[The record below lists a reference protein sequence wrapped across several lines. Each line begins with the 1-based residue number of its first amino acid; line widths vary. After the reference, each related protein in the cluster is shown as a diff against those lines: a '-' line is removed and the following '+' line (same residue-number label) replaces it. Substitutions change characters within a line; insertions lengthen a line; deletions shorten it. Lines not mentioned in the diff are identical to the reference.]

1 MSARES
7 DALVYH
13 AEGRP
18 GKIEVVPTKAVATQ
32 RDLTLAYSPG
42 VAEPCMAIHRD
53 PEEVFRYTARGNL
66 VAVVSNGT
74 AVLGLGN
81 IGAMAAKPVM
91 EGKGVLFKKFAGIDV
106 FDIEVGT
113 EDPHELI
120 RFCQMLEPTVGGINL
135 EDIRAPE
142 CFLIEEV
149 LHDTMR
155 IPVFHDDQHGT
166 AIIAGAALVNALEIT
181 GRAIGD
187 AYIVFVGAGASA
199 VATARHCLRLGANPE
214 NLVMTDR
221 TGVIYEGRET
231 GMNAYKAPFAT
242 RRPVRTLAEAMEGAD
257 VVIGLAAKGV
267 ITPEMVASMAP
278 NPVIFALA
286 NPDPEVTPEEVA
298 AIRDDAIMATG
309 RSDYPNQVNN
319 VLGFPFLFRGAL
331 DVRARRIDQGMMLA
345 ATRAL
350 AELARHE
357 VPESVVK
364 AYGDDGFE
372 FGPEYLI
379 PKPFDPRVLLHVSPA
394 VAGAAMESGVAR
406 INLDLEEYRGRLEA
420 SLGPGRKAMQRIL
433 GRARVEPARV
443 VLADGY
449 NERVLRAAAQAVEEG
464 MARVVLIGKA
474 DKIHRFAAD
483 LGIDLQGVECIHPPA
498 VEETRYAYAEE
509 FHRRRERKGLTL
521 AEARARAYQPVYF
534 AAMMVA
540 AGDADAMVAGIDSNY
555 PQILRPAL
563 EVIGT
568 SESVGRVSGLH
579 MVTFRDRDPLFF
591 ADTTVNIDPDPE
603 TLAEIAISAARFV
616 TDLGMEPRIGML
628 SFSNFG
634 SVRHPEATKV
644 REAVAWIKR
653 LAPGLQVDGEMQAD
667 VAVDPHIIPRKYPFS
682 DLTGPANVLVFPTLS
697 ASNAS
702 YKLLAQLGNAEVI
715 GPILLGMKKPVHILQ
730 RGCSV
735 LDVVHLIGIAS
746 VDARTRGRHIIALS
760 RDPD

>member
-1 MSARES
+1 MSAFES
-7 DALVYH
+7 DALRYH

-18 GKIEVVPTKAVATQ
+18 GKIEVVPTKPVATQ

-53 PEEVFRYTARGNL
+53 PEEAFRYTARGNL

-106 FDIEVGT
+106 FDIEIDT
-113 EDPHELI
+113 EDPQEVI
-120 RFCQMLEPTVGGINL
+120 RFCQLLEPTVGGINL

-142 CFLIEEV
+142 CFLIEQTLRE
-149 LHDTMR
+149 TMR
-155 IPVFHDDQHGT
+155 VPVFHDDQHGT

-187 AYIVFVGAGASA
+187 VRVVFVGAGASA
-199 VATARHCLRLGANPE
+199 VATARHCLRLGVKSG
-214 NLVMTDR
+214 NLMMVDR
-221 TGVIYEGRET
+221 TGVIYTGRET
-231 GMNAYKAPFAT
+231 GMNEYKEPFAT
-242 RRPVRTLAEAMEGAD
+242 DRPARSLAEAMEGAD
-257 VVIGLAAKGV
+257 VVVGLAARGV

-278 NPVIFALA
+278 RPIIFALA

-298 AIRDDAIMATG
+298 RVRDDAIMATG

-331 DVRARRIDQGMMLA
+331 DVRARQIDEGMMLA

-350 AELARHE
+350 AELARDE

-364 AYGDDGFE
+364 AYSDDGFE

-379 PKPFDPRVLLHVSPA
+379 PKPFDARVLLHVAPA
-394 VAGAAMESGVAR
+394 VAKAAMESGVAR
-406 INLDLEEYRGRLEA
+406 VSLDLEEYRDRLEA
-420 SLGPGRKAMQRIL
+420 SLGPGREAMQRIM
-433 GRARVEPARV
+433 GRARKEPARI

-449 NERVLRAAAQAVEEG
+449 NERVLRAAAQVLEEG
-464 MARVVLIGKA
+464 TARIVLIGKSE
-474 DKIHRFAAD
+474 KIQRFTSE
-483 LGIDLQGVECIHPPA
+483 LGIDLDGVECIHPPA
-498 VEETRYAYAEE
+498 VEETRYAYADA
-509 FHRRRERKGLTL
+509 FHKRRERKGLTL

-540 AGDADAMVAGIDSNY
+540 AGDADAMVGGIDSNY
-555 PQILRPAL
+555 PQILRPTL

-568 SESVGRVSGLH
+568 SDSVRRVSGLH
-579 MVTFRDRDPLFF
+579 MVAFRDRDPLFF

-603 TLAEIAISAARFV
+603 TLAEIAISAAGFV
-616 TDLGMEPRIGML
+616 RDLGIEPRIGML

-634 SVRHPEATKV
+634 SVRHPEAAKV

-653 LAPGLQVDGEMQAD
+653 LAPELAVDGEMQAD
-667 VAVDPHIIPRKYPFS
+667 VAVDPHIIATKYPFS
-682 DLTGPANVLVFPTLS
+682 DLTGPANVLVFPTLG

-702 YKLLAQLGNAEVI
+702 YKLLAQLGNADVI
-715 GPILLGMKKPVHILQ
+715 GPVLLGMKKPVHILQ
-730 RGCSV
+730 RDCSV

-746 VDARTRGRHIIALS
+746 VDARS
-760 RDPD
+760 

>member
-18 GKIEVVPTKAVATQ
+18 GKIEVVPTKPVATQ

-142 CFLIEEV
+142 CFLIEET
-149 LHDTMR
+149 LRNTMR

-181 GRAIGD
+181 GRDIRD
-187 AYIVFVGAGASA
+187 AYVVFVGAGASA
-199 VATARHCLRLGANPE
+199 VATAQHCLRLGARVE

-242 RRPVRTLAEAMEGAD
+242 RRPVRTLAEAMDGAD

-267 ITPEMVASMAP
+267 ITPEMVASMAR
-278 NPVIFALA
+278 NPIIFALA

-298 AIRDDAIMATG
+298 DIRDDAIMATG

-331 DVRARRIDQGMMLA
+331 DVRARRIDEEMMLA

-357 VPESVVK
+357 VPESVVQ

-394 VAGAAMESGVAR
+394 VASAAMDSGVAR

-420 SLGPGRKAMQRIL
+420 SLGPGREAMQRIL
-433 GRARVEPARV
+433 GRARMEPARV

-464 MARVVLIGKA
+464 MARIVLIGKA

-521 AEARARAYQPVYF
+521 AESRARAYQPVYF

-616 TDLGMEPRIGML
+616 TDLGIEPRIGML

-667 VAVDPHIIPRKYPFS
+667 VAVDSHIIPRKYPFS
-682 DLTGPANVLVFPTLS
+682 NLTGPANVLVFPTLS
-697 ASNAS
+697 ASNAC

-760 RDPD
+760 RDPG

>member
-1 MSARES
+1 
-7 DALVYH
+7 
-13 AEGRP
+13 
-18 GKIEVVPTKAVATQ
+18 
-32 RDLTLAYSPG
+32 
-42 VAEPCMAIHRD
+42 MAIHRD

-113 EDPHELI
+113 EDPNELI

-187 AYIVFVGAGASA
+187 AHIVFVGAGASA
-199 VATARHCLRLGANPE
+199 VATARHCLRLGASPE

-242 RRPVRTLAEAMEGAD
+242 SRPVRTLADAMEGAD

-298 AIRDDAIMATG
+298 DIRDDAIMATG

-406 INLDLEEYRGRLEA
+406 IHLDLEEYRGRLEA
-420 SLGPGRKAMQRIL
+420 SLGPGREAMQRIL

-498 VEETRYAYAEE
+498 VEETRYAYAEQ

-540 AGDADAMVAGIDSNY
+540 AGDADSMVAGIDSNY

-634 SVRHPEATKV
+634 SVRHPEAAKV

-760 RDPD
+760 RDPG

>member
-1 MSARES
+1 MSTFAS
-7 DALVYH
+7 DALKYH
-13 AEGRP
+13 AGGRP

-42 VAEPCMAIHRD
+42 VAEPCMAIHHN
-53 PEEVFRYTARGNL
+53 PEHAFRYTARGNL

-81 IGAMAAKPVM
+81 IGALAAKPVM
-91 EGKGVLFKKFAGIDV
+91 EGKGVLFKRFAGIDV
-106 FDIEVGT
+106 FDIEIGT
-113 EDPHELI
+113 EDPHEVI

-142 CFLIEEV
+142 CFLIEET
-149 LHDTMR
+149 LRETLR

-181 GRAIGD
+181 GRDIGD
-187 AYIVFVGAGASA
+187 VYLVFVGAGASA
-199 VATARHCLRLGANPE
+199 VATAGHCLRLGVRPE
-214 NLVMTDR
+214 NLVMVDR
-221 TGVIYEGRET
+221 VGVIHQGRRE
-231 GMNAYKAPFAT
+231 GMNDYKAPFAT
-242 RRPVRTLAEAMEGAD
+242 SRPVRTLAEAMEGAD
-257 VVIGLAAKGV
+257 VVIGLSAKGLV
-267 ITPEMVASMAP
+267 TPAMVSSMAP
-278 NPVIFALA
+278 APIIFALA
-286 NPDPEVTPEEVA
+286 NPDPEITPEDVA
-298 AIRDDAIMATG
+298 GVRGDAIMATG

-319 VLGFPFLFRGAL
+319 VLGFPFIFRGAL
-331 DVRARRIDQGMMLA
+331 DVRAQRIDQGMMLA

-350 AELARHE
+350 AELARDE

-372 FGPEYLI
+372 FGPDYLI

-394 VAGAAMESGVAR
+394 VARAAMDTGVAR
-406 INLDLEEYRGRLEA
+406 VTLDLEEYRDRLEA
-420 SLGPGRKAMQRIL
+420 SLGPGREAMRRIL
-433 GRARVEPARV
+433 GRARKEPARI

-449 NERVLRAAAQAVEEG
+449 SERVLRAAAQVMEEG
-464 MARVVLIGKA
+464 TARIVLIGKEE
-474 DKIHRFAAD
+474 KIHRFAAD
-483 LGIDLQGVECIHPPA
+483 LGVYLDDAECIHPPA
-498 VEETRYAYAEE
+498 VESARYAYAEA

-568 SESVGRVSGLH
+568 SRKVRRVSGLH
-579 MVTFRDRDPLFF
+579 MVAFRDRDPLFF

-616 TDLGMEPRIGML
+616 SDLGIEPRIGML

-634 SVRHPEATKV
+634 SVRHPEAAKV
-644 REAVAWIKR
+644 REAVGWIKR
-653 LAPGLQVDGEMQAD
+653 LAPDLLVDGEMQAD
-667 VAVDPHIIPRKYPFS
+667 VAVDPHIIATKYPFS

-702 YKLLAQLGNAEVI
+702 YKLLDELGNAEVI

-735 LDVVHLIGIAS
+735 LDVVHLVGIAS
-746 VDARTRGRHIIALS
+746 VDART
-760 RDPD
+760 

>member
-7 DALVYH
+7 DALEYH

-18 GKIEVVPTKAVATQ
+18 GKIEVVPTQAVATQ

-42 VAEPCMAIHRD
+42 VAEPCMAIHGD
-53 PEEVFRYTARGNL
+53 PEEAFRYTARGNL

-81 IGAMAAKPVM
+81 IGALAAKPVM

-113 EDPHELI
+113 EDPHEVI

-142 CFLIEEV
+142 CFLIEET
-149 LHDTMR
+149 LRETLR

-181 GRAIGD
+181 GRAMRD

-199 VATARHCLRLGANPE
+199 VATARHCLRLGASPE

-221 TGVIYEGRET
+221 AGVIYEGRET
-231 GMNAYKAPFAT
+231 GMNQYKAPFAT
-242 RRPVRTLAEAMEGAD
+242 RRPVRTLGDAMEGAD

-278 NPVIFALA
+278 NPIIFALA

-298 AIRDDAIMATG
+298 EIRDDAIMATG

-331 DVRARRIDQGMMLA
+331 DVRARRIDEGMMLA

-394 VAGAAMESGVAR
+394 VASAAMESGVAR
-406 INLDLEEYRGRLEA
+406 IALDLEEYRGRLEA
-420 SLGPGRKAMQRIL
+420 SLGPGREAMQRIL
-433 GRARVEPARV
+433 GRARLEPARV

-464 MARVVLIGKA
+464 MARIVLIGKA

-498 VEETRYAYAEE
+498 VEETRYAYAEA

-534 AAMMVA
+534 SAMMVG

-563 EVIGT
+563 AVIGT
-568 SESVGRVSGLH
+568 ADSVGRVSGLH

-603 TLAEIAISAARFV
+603 TLAEIAVSAARFV
-616 TDLGMEPRIGML
+616 KDLGIEPRIGML

-653 LAPGLQVDGEMQAD
+653 LAPDLLVDGEMQAD
-667 VAVDPHIIPRKYPFS
+667 VAVDPHIIPSKYPFS

-697 ASNAS
+697 ASNAC

>member
-42 VAEPCMAIHRD
+42 VAEPCMAIHAE
-53 PEEVFRYTARGNL
+53 PEEAFRYTARGNL

-81 IGAMAAKPVM
+81 IGALAAKPVM

-113 EDPHELI
+113 EDPHEVI

-142 CFLIEEV
+142 CFLIEET
-149 LHDTMR
+149 LRNTMR

-181 GRAIGD
+181 GRDIRD
-187 AYIVFVGAGASA
+187 AYAVFVGAGASA
-199 VATARHCLRLGANPE
+199 VATAHHCLRLGARVE

-221 TGVIYEGRET
+221 TGVIYDGREE
-231 GMNAYKAPFAT
+231 GMNEYKAPFAT

-278 NPVIFALA
+278 NPIIFALA

-298 AIRDDAIMATG
+298 DIRDDAIMATG

-331 DVRARRIDQGMMLA
+331 DVRARRIDEGMMLA

-357 VPESVVK
+357 VPESVVQ

-372 FGPEYLI
+372 FGAEYLI

-394 VAGAAMESGVAR
+394 VASAAMESGVAR

-420 SLGPGRKAMQRIL
+420 SLGPGREAMQRIL
-433 GRARVEPARV
+433 GRARMEPARV

-464 MARVVLIGKA
+464 MAQIVLIGKA

-563 EVIGT
+563 EVVGT

-644 REAVAWIKR
+644 REAVTWIKR

-667 VAVDPHIIPRKYPFS
+667 VAVDSHIIPRKYPFS

-697 ASNAS
+697 ASNAC

-760 RDPD
+760 RDPG

>member
-1 MSARES
+1 LSARES
-7 DALVYH
+7 DALQYH
-13 AEGRP
+13 SEGRP

-53 PEEVFRYTARGNL
+53 PEEAFRYTARGNL

-113 EDPHELI
+113 EDPHEVI

-142 CFLIEEV
+142 CFLIEET
-149 LHDTMR
+149 LRDTLR

-199 VATARHCLRLGANPE
+199 VATARHCLRLGASPE

-221 TGVIYEGRET
+221 AGVIYEGREA
-231 GMNAYKAPFAT
+231 GMNEYKAPFAT
-242 RRPVRTLAEAMEGAD
+242 DRPVRTLAEALEGAD

-278 NPVIFALA
+278 NPIIFALA

-298 AIRDDAIMATG
+298 EIRDDAIMATG

-331 DVRARRIDQGMMLA
+331 DVRARRIDEGMMLA

-357 VPESVVK
+357 VPESVVR

-394 VAGAAMESGVAR
+394 VASAAMESGVAR
-406 INLDLEEYRGRLEA
+406 IDLELEEYRGRLEA
-420 SLGPGRKAMQRIL
+420 SLGPGREAMQRIL
-433 GRARVEPARV
+433 GRARLEPARV

-464 MARVVLIGKA
+464 MAHVVLIGKA
-474 DKIHRFAAD
+474 DKIHRFAGD

-498 VEETRYAYAEE
+498 VEETRYAYAEA
-509 FHRRRERKGLTL
+509 FHQRRERKGLTL

-534 AAMMVA
+534 AAMMVG

-568 SESVGRVSGLH
+568 ADSVRRISGLH

-603 TLAEIAISAARFV
+603 TLAEIAVSAARFV
-616 TDLGMEPRIGML
+616 KDLGIEPRIGML

-634 SVRHPEATKV
+634 SVRHPEATRV
-644 REAVAWIKR
+644 REAVALIKR
-653 LAPGLQVDGEMQAD
+653 LAPDVLVDGEMQAD
-667 VAVDPHIIPRKYPFS
+667 VAVDPDIIPRKYPFS

-697 ASNAS
+697 ASNAC

-760 RDPD
+760 RDPG

>member
-1 MSARES
+1 
-7 DALVYH
+7 
-13 AEGRP
+13 
-18 GKIEVVPTKAVATQ
+18 
-32 RDLTLAYSPG
+32 
-42 VAEPCMAIHRD
+42 MAIHRD
-53 PEEVFRYTARGNL
+53 PEEAFRYTARGNL

-113 EDPHELI
+113 EDPHEVI

-142 CFLIEEV
+142 CFLIEET
-149 LHDTMR
+149 LRDTLR

-199 VATARHCLRLGANPE
+199 VATARHCLRLGASPE

-221 TGVIYEGRET
+221 AGVIYEGREV
-231 GMNAYKAPFAT
+231 GMNEYKAPFAT
-242 RRPVRTLAEAMEGAD
+242 DRPVRTLAEALEGAD

-267 ITPEMVASMAP
+267 ITAEMVASMAP
-278 NPVIFALA
+278 NPIIFALA

-298 AIRDDAIMATG
+298 EIRDDAIMATG

-331 DVRARRIDQGMMLA
+331 DVRARRIDEGMMLA

-394 VAGAAMESGVAR
+394 VASAAMESGVAR
-406 INLDLEEYRGRLEA
+406 IDLELEEYRGRLEA
-420 SLGPGRKAMQRIL
+420 SLGPGREAMQRIL
-433 GRARVEPARV
+433 GRARLEPARV

-464 MARVVLIGKA
+464 MAQVVLIGKA
-474 DKIHRFAAD
+474 DKIHRFAGD

-498 VEETRYAYAEE
+498 VEETRYAYAEA

-534 AAMMVA
+534 AAMMVG

-568 SESVGRVSGLH
+568 ASSVRRISGLH

-603 TLAEIAISAARFV
+603 TLAEIAVSAARFV
-616 TDLGMEPRIGML
+616 KDLGIEPRIGML

-634 SVRHPEATKV
+634 SVRHPEATRV
-644 REAVAWIKR
+644 REAVALIKR
-653 LAPGLQVDGEMQAD
+653 LAPDVLVDGEMQAD
-667 VAVDPHIIPRKYPFS
+667 VAVDPDIIPRKYPFS

-697 ASNAS
+697 ASNAC

-760 RDPD
+760 RDPG

>member
-1 MSARES
+1 
-7 DALVYH
+7 
-13 AEGRP
+13 
-18 GKIEVVPTKAVATQ
+18 
-32 RDLTLAYSPG
+32 
-42 VAEPCMAIHRD
+42 MAIHHN
-53 PEEVFRYTARGNL
+53 PEHAFRYTARGNL

-81 IGAMAAKPVM
+81 IGALAAKPVM
-91 EGKGVLFKKFAGIDV
+91 EGKGVLFKRFAGIDV
-106 FDIEVGT
+106 FDIEIGT
-113 EDPHELI
+113 EDPHEVI

-142 CFLIEEV
+142 CFLIEET
-149 LHDTMR
+149 LRETLR

-181 GRAIGD
+181 GRDIGD
-187 AYIVFVGAGASA
+187 VCLVFVGAGASA
-199 VATARHCLRLGANPE
+199 VATAGHGLRLGVRPE
-214 NLVMTDR
+214 NLVMVDR
-221 TGVIYEGRET
+221 VGVIHQGRRE
-231 GMNAYKAPFAT
+231 GMNDYKAPFAT
-242 RRPVRTLAEAMEGAD
+242 SRPVRTLAEAMEGAD
-257 VVIGLAAKGV
+257 VVVGLSAKGLV
-267 ITPEMVASMAP
+267 TPAMVSSMAP
-278 NPVIFALA
+278 APIIFALA
-286 NPDPEVTPEEVA
+286 NPDPEITPEDVA
-298 AIRDDAIMATG
+298 GVRGDAIMATG

-319 VLGFPFLFRGAL
+319 VLGFPFIFRGAL
-331 DVRARRIDQGMMLA
+331 DVRAQRIDQGMMLA

-350 AELARHE
+350 AELARDE

-372 FGPEYLI
+372 FGPDYLI

-394 VAGAAMESGVAR
+394 VARAAMDSGVAR
-406 INLDLEEYRGRLEA
+406 VTLDLEEYRDRLEA
-420 SLGPGRKAMQRIL
+420 SLGPGREAMRRIL
-433 GRARVEPARV
+433 GRARKEPARI

-449 NERVLRAAAQAVEEG
+449 SERVLRAAGQVMEEG
-464 MARVVLIGKA
+464 TTRIVLVGKE
-474 DKIHRFAAD
+474 KTIHRFAAD
-483 LGIDLQGVECIHPPA
+483 LGVDLDDAEGIHPPA
-498 VEETRYAYAEE
+498 VESARYAYAEA

-568 SESVGRVSGLH
+568 SRTVRRVSGLH
-579 MVTFRDRDPLFF
+579 MVAFRDRDPLFF

-616 TDLGMEPRIGML
+616 SDLGIEPRIGML

-634 SVRHPEATKV
+634 SVRHPEAAKV
-644 REAVAWIKR
+644 REAVGWIKR
-653 LAPGLQVDGEMQAD
+653 LAPDLLVDGEMQAD
-667 VAVDPHIIPRKYPFS
+667 VAVDPHIIATKYPFS

-702 YKLLAQLGNAEVI
+702 YKLLDELGNAEVI

-735 LDVVHLIGIAS
+735 LDVVHLVGIAS
-746 VDARTRGRHIIALS
+746 VDART
-760 RDPD
+760 

>member
-1 MSARES
+1 MSRFES
-7 DALVYH
+7 DALEYH

-42 VAEPCMAIHRD
+42 VAEPCMAIHRNS
-53 PEEVFRYTARGNL
+53 EEAFRYTARGNL

-81 IGAMAAKPVM
+81 IGALAAKPVM

-106 FDIEVGT
+106 FDIELDS
-113 EDPHELI
+113 EDPHEVI
-120 RFCQMLEPTVGGINL
+120 RFCQLLEPTVGGINL

-142 CFLIEEV
+142 CFLIEET
-149 LHDTMR
+149 LRETLR

-166 AIIAGAALVNALEIT
+166 AIIGGAALVNALEIT
-181 GRAIGD
+181 GRDIAD
-187 AYIVFVGAGASA
+187 TRVVFVGAGASA
-199 VATARHCLRLGANPE
+199 VATARHCLRLGVLPE
-214 NLVMTDR
+214 NLVMVDR
-221 TGVIYEGRET
+221 AGVIHEGRRK
-231 GMNAYKAPFAT
+231 GMNDYKAFFAT
-242 RRPVRTLAEAMEGAD
+242 RRAVRTLDEAMAGAD
-257 VVIGLAAKGV
+257 VVIGLSAKGL
-267 ITPEMVASMAP
+267 ITTAMVESMAP
-278 NPVIFALA
+278 SPIIFALA
-286 NPDPEVTPEEVA
+286 NPDPEITPEEVA
-298 AIRDDAIMATG
+298 RVRGDAIMATG

-331 DVRARRIDQGMMLA
+331 DVRARRIDEGMMLA

-350 AELARHE
+350 AELARDE

-364 AYGDDGFE
+364 AYGDVGFE
-372 FGPEYLI
+372 FGPDYLI

-394 VAGAAMESGVAR
+394 VASAAMESGVAR
-406 INLDLEEYRGRLEA
+406 ISVDLDEYRDRLEA
-420 SLGPGRKAMQRIL
+420 SLGPGREAMRRIL
-433 GRARVEPARV
+433 GRARREPARI

-449 NERVLRAAAQAVEEG
+449 NSRVLRAAAQVMEEG
-464 MARVVLIGKA
+464 TARIVLIGKPE
-474 DKIHRFAAD
+474 KIHRFAD
-483 LGIDLQGVECIHPPA
+483 ELGIELGGAECIHPPA
-498 VEETRYAYAEE
+498 VEATRYAYADA
-509 FHRRRERKGLTL
+509 FHERRERKGLTL

-534 AAMMVA
+534 AAMMVG

-568 SESVGRVSGLH
+568 SESVRRVSGLH
-579 MVTFRDRDPLFF
+579 MVAFRDRDPLFF

-616 TDLGMEPRIGML
+616 YDLGIEPRIGML

-634 SVRHPEATKV
+634 SVRHPEAAKV
-644 REAVAWIKR
+644 REAVDWIKR
-653 LAPGLQVDGEMQAD
+653 LAPELLVDGEMQAD
-667 VAVDPHIIPRKYPFS
+667 VAVDPHIIATKYPFS

-715 GPILLGMKKPVHILQ
+715 GPILLGMRKPVHILQ

-735 LDVVHLIGIAS
+735 LDVVHLVGIAS
-746 VDARTRGRHIIALS
+746 VDART
-760 RDPD
+760 

>member
-1 MSARES
+1 MSAFES
-7 DALVYH
+7 DALRYH

-18 GKIEVVPTKAVATQ
+18 GKIEVVPTKPVATQ

-53 PEEVFRYTARGNL
+53 PEEAFRYTARGNL

-106 FDIEVGT
+106 FDIEIDT
-113 EDPHELI
+113 EDPHEVI
-120 RFCQMLEPTVGGINL
+120 RFCQLLEPTVGGINL

-142 CFLIEEV
+142 CFLIEQTLRE
-149 LHDTMR
+149 TMR
-155 IPVFHDDQHGT
+155 VPVFHDDQHGT

-187 AYIVFVGAGASA
+187 VRVVFVGAGASA
-199 VATARHCLRLGANPE
+199 VATARHCLRLGVKSG
-214 NLVMTDR
+214 NLMMVDR
-221 TGVIYEGRET
+221 TGVIYTGRET
-231 GMNAYKAPFAT
+231 GMNEYKEPFAT
-242 RRPVRTLAEAMEGAD
+242 DRPARSLAEAMEGAD
-257 VVIGLAAKGV
+257 VVVGLAARGV

-278 NPVIFALA
+278 RPIIFALA

-298 AIRDDAIMATG
+298 RVRDDAIMATG

-331 DVRARRIDQGMMLA
+331 DVRARQIDEGMMLA

-350 AELARHE
+350 AELARDE
-357 VPESVVK
+357 VPESVVR
-364 AYGDDGFE
+364 AYSDDGFE

-379 PKPFDPRVLLHVSPA
+379 PKPFDARVLLHVAPA
-394 VAGAAMESGVAR
+394 VAKAAMESGVAR
-406 INLDLEEYRGRLEA
+406 VSLDLEEYRDRLEA
-420 SLGPGRKAMQRIL
+420 SLGPGREAMQRIM
-433 GRARVEPARV
+433 GRARKEPARI

-449 NERVLRAAAQAVEEG
+449 NERVLRAAAQVLEEG
-464 MARVVLIGKA
+464 TARIVLIGKSE
-474 DKIHRFAAD
+474 KIQRFASE
-483 LGIDLQGVECIHPPA
+483 LGIDLDGTECIHPPA
-498 VEETRYAYAEE
+498 VEETRYAYADA
-509 FHRRRERKGLTL
+509 FHKRRERKGLTL

-540 AGDADAMVAGIDSNY
+540 AGDADAMVGGIDSNY
-555 PQILRPAL
+555 PQILRPTL

-568 SESVGRVSGLH
+568 SDSVRRVSGLH
-579 MVTFRDRDPLFF
+579 MVAFRDRDPLFF

-603 TLAEIAISAARFV
+603 TLAEIAISAAGFV
-616 TDLGMEPRIGML
+616 RDLGIEPRIGML

-634 SVRHPEATKV
+634 SVRHPEAAKV

-653 LAPGLQVDGEMQAD
+653 LAPELAVDGEMQAD
-667 VAVDPHIIPRKYPFS
+667 VAVDPHIIATKYPFS
-682 DLTGPANVLVFPTLS
+682 DLTGPANVLVFPTLG

-702 YKLLAQLGNAEVI
+702 YKLLAQLGNADVI
-715 GPILLGMKKPVHILQ
+715 GPVLLGMKKPVHILQ
-730 RGCSV
+730 RDCSV

-746 VDARTRGRHIIALS
+746 VDARN
-760 RDPD
+760 

>member
-1 MSARES
+1 MSAFES
-7 DALVYH
+7 DALRYH

-18 GKIEVVPTKAVATQ
+18 GKIEVVPTKPVATQ

-53 PEEVFRYTARGNL
+53 PEEAFRYTARGNL

-106 FDIEVGT
+106 FDIEIDT
-113 EDPHELI
+113 EDPQEVI
-120 RFCQMLEPTVGGINL
+120 RFCQLLEPTVGGINL

-142 CFLIEEV
+142 CFLIEQTLRE
-149 LHDTMR
+149 TMR
-155 IPVFHDDQHGT
+155 VPVFHDDQHGT

-187 AYIVFVGAGASA
+187 VRVVFVGAGASA
-199 VATARHCLRLGANPE
+199 VATARHCLRLGVKSG
-214 NLVMTDR
+214 NLMMVDR
-221 TGVIYEGRET
+221 TGVIYTGRET
-231 GMNAYKAPFAT
+231 GMNEYKEPFAT
-242 RRPVRTLAEAMEGAD
+242 DRPARSLAEAMEGAD
-257 VVIGLAAKGV
+257 VVVGLAARGV

-278 NPVIFALA
+278 RPIIFALA

-298 AIRDDAIMATG
+298 RVRDDAIMATG

-331 DVRARRIDQGMMLA
+331 DVRARQIDEGMMLA

-350 AELARHE
+350 AELARDE

-364 AYGDDGFE
+364 AYSDDGFE

-379 PKPFDPRVLLHVSPA
+379 PKPFDARVLLHVAPA
-394 VAGAAMESGVAR
+394 VAKAAMESGVAR
-406 INLDLEEYRGRLEA
+406 VSLDLEEYRDRLAA
-420 SLGPGRKAMQRIL
+420 SLGPGREAMQRIM
-433 GRARVEPARV
+433 GRARKEPARI

-449 NERVLRAAAQAVEEG
+449 NERVLRAAAQVLEEG
-464 MARVVLIGKA
+464 TARIVLIGKSE
-474 DKIHRFAAD
+474 KIQRFTSE
-483 LGIDLQGVECIHPPA
+483 LGIDLDGVECIHPPA
-498 VEETRYAYAEE
+498 VEETRYAYADA
-509 FHRRRERKGLTL
+509 FHKRRERKGLTL

-540 AGDADAMVAGIDSNY
+540 AGDADAMVGGIDSNY
-555 PQILRPAL
+555 PQILRPTL

-568 SESVGRVSGLH
+568 SDSVRRVSGLH
-579 MVTFRDRDPLFF
+579 MVAFRDRDPLFF

-603 TLAEIAISAARFV
+603 TLAEIAISAAGFV
-616 TDLGMEPRIGML
+616 RDLGIEPRIGML

-634 SVRHPEATKV
+634 SVRHPEAAKV

-653 LAPGLQVDGEMQAD
+653 LAPELAVDGEMQAD
-667 VAVDPHIIPRKYPFS
+667 VAVDPHIIATKYPFS
-682 DLTGPANVLVFPTLS
+682 DLTGPANVLVFPTLG

-702 YKLLAQLGNAEVI
+702 YKLLAQLGNADVI
-715 GPILLGMKKPVHILQ
+715 GPVLLGMKKPVHILQ

-746 VDARTRGRHIIALS
+746 VDARS
-760 RDPD
+760 

>member
-1 MSARES
+1 MSTFES

-42 VAEPCMAIHRD
+42 VAEPCMAIHD
-53 PEEVFRYTARGNL
+53 NPEEVFRYTARGNL

-106 FDIEVGT
+106 FDIEIDT
-113 EDPHELI
+113 EDPHEVI

-142 CFLIEEV
+142 CFLIEET
-149 LHDTMR
+149 LRETMR

-166 AIIAGAALVNALEIT
+166 AIIGGAALVNALEIT
-181 GRAIGD
+181 GRDIGE
-187 AYIVFVGAGASA
+187 ARLVFVGAGASS
-199 VATARHCLRLGANPE
+199 VATARHCLRLGVRPE

-221 TGVIYEGRET
+221 VGVIHEGRKE
-231 GMNAYKAPFAT
+231 GMNAYKAQFAT
-242 RRPVRTLAEAMEGAD
+242 ERPVRTLAEAMVGAD
-257 VVIGLAAKGV
+257 VVIGLSAKGL
-267 ITPEMVASMAP
+267 IDCAMVESMAP
-278 NPVIFALA
+278 APIIFALA
-286 NPDPEVTPEEVA
+286 NPDPEITPEEVA
-298 AIRDDAIMATG
+298 RVRDDAIMATG

-350 AELARHE
+350 AELARDE

-394 VAGAAMESGVAR
+394 VAKAAMDSGAARTDV
-406 INLDLEEYRGRLEA
+406 DLEEYRDRLEA
-420 SLGPGRKAMQRIL
+420 SLGPGREAMRRIL
-433 GRARVEPARV
+433 GRARKEPARI

-449 NERVLRAAAQAVEEG
+449 NERVLRAAAQVMEEG
-464 MARVVLIGKA
+464 TARIVLIGKTE
-474 DKIHRFAAD
+474 KIHRFAD
-483 LGIDLQGVECIHPPA
+483 ELGIDLRGVECIHPPA
-498 VEETRYAYAEE
+498 VESMRYEYAEA

-555 PQILRPAL
+555 PQILRPVL
-563 EVIGT
+563 GVIGT
-568 SESVGRVSGLH
+568 SESVRKISGLH
-579 MVTFRDRDPLFF
+579 MVAFRDRDPLFF

-603 TLAEIAISAARFV
+603 TLAEIAVSAARFV
-616 TDLGMEPRIGML
+616 RDLGIEPRIGML

-634 SVRHPEATKV
+634 SVRHPEAAKV
-644 REAVAWIKR
+644 REAVDWIKR
-653 LAPGLQVDGEMQAD
+653 LAPEVLVDGEMQAD
-667 VAVDPHIIPRKYPFS
+667 VAVDPHIIATKYPFS

-715 GPILLGMKKPVHILQ
+715 GPVLLGMKKPVHILQ

-746 VDARTRGRHIIALS
+746 VDART
-760 RDPD
+760 

>member
-1 MSARES
+1 
-7 DALVYH
+7 
-13 AEGRP
+13 
-18 GKIEVVPTKAVATQ
+18 
-32 RDLTLAYSPG
+32 
-42 VAEPCMAIHRD
+42 MAIHRD

-149 LHDTMR
+149 LRNTMR

-187 AYIVFVGAGASA
+187 AHIVFVGAGASA
-199 VATARHCLRLGANPE
+199 VATARHCLRLGASPE

-221 TGVIYEGRET
+221 AGVIYEGRET
-231 GMNAYKAPFAT
+231 GMNEYKAPFAT
-242 RRPVRTLAEAMEGAD
+242 RRPVRTLADAMDRAD

-278 NPVIFALA
+278 NPIIFALA

-298 AIRDDAIMATG
+298 DIRDDAIMATG

-331 DVRARRIDQGMMLA
+331 DVRARRIDEGMMLA

-394 VAGAAMESGVAR
+394 VADAAMESGVAR

-420 SLGPGRKAMQRIL
+420 SLGPGREAMQRIL
-433 GRARVEPARV
+433 GRARMEPARV

-464 MARVVLIGKA
+464 MARIVLIGKA
-474 DKIHRFAAD
+474 DKMHRFAAD

-563 EVIGT
+563 EVVGT

-667 VAVDPHIIPRKYPFS
+667 VAVDSHIIPSKYPFS

-697 ASNAS
+697 ASNAC

-760 RDPD
+760 RDPG